1 MIKITSSPWLSDV
14 SIQATTSKSD
24 LENMANEQY
33 QNGKKV
39 LPHSK
44 NQVKKA
50 GEAIRK
56 NEGDIAAA
64 IEIIRDY
71 RAAHLYPL
79 TIIKNLV
86 WKHSKKIN
94 SNAVIA
100 RRLKRLPTIIDKL
113 QRKTLDG
120 INPNS
125 MSVTGMSDIGGC
137 RVILDNK
144 QELLALN
151 SALNQSRTTHRT
163 KRVRDYLSNPKP
175 TGYRGIHRIYD
186 CYYNDKVHLWKG
198 FTIEVQLR
206 TKLQHLWATTIEVVD
221 LCEGKALKTNPF
233 EADRRWTEFFFI
245 MSEFLADEDGFINM
259 DNTTKNKYKNRLN
272 DINNALGAYNKLAS
286 FRAVFSSK
294 DIEIKSQGKSFA
306 VLIIDEE
313 NRRVR
318 YVFYSDKQKKDA
330 LAHYSSEEKNATNNV
345 LLVQM
350 DDIKSIRNAY
360 PNYLI
365 DTTEFLNKFSLYTLS
380 TYWSN
385 PKPPLR

>member
-1 MIKITSSPWLSDV
+1 
-14 SIQATTSKSD
+14 
-24 LENMANEQY
+24 MANEQY
-33 QNGKKV
+33 LNGKKV

-56 NEGDIAAA
+56 SEGDLAAP

-94 SNAVIA
+94 INAVIA

-137 RVILDNK
+137 RVILENK

-151 SALNQSRTTHRT
+151 SSLNHSRTTHRT
-163 KRVRDYLSNPKP
+163 KRIRDYLANPKS

-186 CYYNDKVHLWKG
+186 CYFKESNHQWKG

-206 TKLQHLWATTIEVVD
+206 TKLQHLWATTVEVVD

-233 EADRRWTEFFFI
+233 EADKRWAEFFFL
-245 MSEFLADEDGFINM
+245 MSEFLADEDGFIYL
-259 DNTTKNKYKNRLN
+259 DNAKKNEYKKRLI
-272 DINNALGAYNKLAS
+272 DLNNTIGVYNKLAS
-286 FRAVFSSK
+286 FKAVFSSK
-294 DIEIKSQGKSFA
+294 DIEDKSKGTSFA
-306 VLIIDEE
+306 VLIIDDQR
-313 NRRVR
+313 RRVR
-318 YVFYSDKQKKDA
+318 YSFYSEKAKKDA
-330 LAHYSSEEKNATNNV
+330 IAHYDAEEKNASNNV

-350 DDIKSIRNAY
+350 DDIKNIKNAY

-365 DTTEFLNKFSLYTLS
+365 DTSEFLEKISFYTLS

-385 PKPPLR
+385 PKPPSR